1 MSETGKIAS
10 VSGDDQ
16 KNEGSEFQQWYVER
30 TEELEASN
38 KELESFTYS
47 VSHDLR
53 SPLRSI
59 LGYAKILQEDYGDVL
74 DDEGRMIL
82 GRQIDAAQ
90 RMERLISDLLDYS
103 RLGRREILPADFD
116 ISRLAR
122 EVADEVAR
130 RPRSYPVHFDIADGL
145 HAYADPSLIR
155 FVLQNLFENS
165 VKYSAPKGKAEVAF
179 GQDADGSYFVRDHG
193 IGFEM
198 KYVDNL
204 FKPFERLHNA
214 AQFPGTGI
222 GLTNVQR
229 VIVRHGG
236 KVWAE
241 STLEEGATFHFSLP
255 AAPGS

>member
-1 MSETGKIAS
+1 LSETEKATS
-10 VSGDDQ
+10 VSGDDH
-16 KNEGSEFQQWYVER
+16 KDEGAESQRWYLER

-59 LGYAKILQEDYGDVL
+59 LGYAKILQEDYGHVL
-74 DDEGRMIL
+74 DEEGRMIL

-122 EVADEVAR
+122 EVAEEVTR
-130 RPRSYPVHFDIADGL
+130 RSRNYPVYFDIEDGL
-145 HAYADPSLIR
+145 RAYADPSLMR
-155 FVLQNLFENS
+155 FVLQNLFENA
-165 VKYSAPKGKAEVAF
+165 VKYSAPKGKAEVEF
-179 GQDADGSYFVRDHG
+179 GQEPDQSYFVRDHG

-214 AQFPGTGI
+214 SQFPGTGI

-229 VIVRHGG
+229 VVLRHGG

-241 STLEEGATFHFSLP
+241 STLDEGATFHFSLP
-255 AAPGS
+255 SQP